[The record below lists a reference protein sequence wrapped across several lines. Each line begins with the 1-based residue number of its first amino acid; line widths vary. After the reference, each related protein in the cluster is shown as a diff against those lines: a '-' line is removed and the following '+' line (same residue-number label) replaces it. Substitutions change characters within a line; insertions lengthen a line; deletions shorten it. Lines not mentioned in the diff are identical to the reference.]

1 MADNNADNKS
11 QDTAGAAGSSQN
23 SSAATAIRRT
33 DRQWQHGIKRLG
45 EPRSSPPRHERLFE
59 IIADPTMHHVID
71 GSGTVRNAT
80 GEPRLLSKGD
90 KFSTNMRLFV
100 PYRMRNTVVEYD
112 RDRLIAWA
120 HIGGWRWRYELEPVE
135 VDGIKGQATKVT
147 ETFDWSTSKAGF
159 YVTMMG
165 WNERNRQALE
175 KTLGR
180 LDTFVSNTGQGL

>member
-23 SSAATAIRRT
+23 SSATESVGQT
-33 DRQWQHGIKRLG
+33 DSGST
-45 EPRSSPPRHERLFE
+45 ESSVWASRIIAAPAERLFE

-71 GSGTVRNAT
+71 GSGTVRNTT
-80 GEPRLLSKGD
+80 GEPRQLSMGD

-135 VDGIKGQATKVT
+135 VDGIDGPATKVT